1 MVPPFRCGRISAWHI
16 SERFFVFSI
25 YWRPWAH
32 RGGGNTWCG
41 LKERHGNRWLDAAA
55 RGPLFLSF
63 FRPVLAPGP
72 NDSNLGVSESSNSSL
87 AGLLSGLRAEG
98 YSSLWL
104 TPTRPERRRAASTT
118 TPADAVRAK
127 PSPGDWLTCTQTH
140 FLKQLQVCSAI
151 G

>member
-1 MVPPFRCGRISAWHI
+1 MTRRRCQRPSVFCL
-16 SERFFVFSI
+16 FF
-25 YWRPWAH
+25 AQ
-32 RGGGNTWCG
+32 
-41 LKERHGNRWLDAAA
+41 
-55 RGPLFLSF
+55 F
-63 FRPVLAPGP
+63 FAPGP

-127 PSPGDWLTCTQTH
+127 PSPGD
-140 FLKQLQVCSAI
+140 
-151 G
+151 